1 MARCSITSWLVLLAL
16 FPGAVAAQEQPAA
29 APSPPA
35 SRATT
40 DSLCLLLESAS
51 SANDLPLEFFVRLIW
66 KESRFVP
73 DAIGPPTRSGQ
84 RARGI
89 AQFMPGTAAE
99 RGLLDPLDP
108 IAALPKS
115 AEFLRDLRGEFGNLG
130 LAAAAY
136 NAGPRRVREWL
147 AGTGGMPAQTRDY
160 VAAITGRTV
169 EDWRDAKADAVPRAP
184 SKCPEIVARLGRVPN
199 AFVASLEQRVASGI
213 ARPWGVQLAAGF
225 SRDGVLKTYAALETR
240 YRGDLAG
247 ADAIVLRAP
256 FRSRGTREFYQ
267 VRIGA
272 DSRSE
277 AMGMC
282 RKLHTAGAACLVLR
296 NWRGAAETIG
306 TNGQP
311 DEPGGPLNAGSG
323 P

>member
-1 MARCSITSWLVLLAL
+1 MTRRSLRSWLVLLAL
-16 FPGAVAAQEQPAA
+16 LLPGTAAAQEQPTP
-29 APSPPA
+29 APD
-35 SRATT
+35 TT
-40 DSLCLLLESAS
+40 DSLCLLLESAAA
-51 SANDLPLEFFVRLIW
+51 ANDLPLEFFVRLIW

-115 AEFLRDLRGEFGNLG
+115 AELLRDLRGEFGNLG

-136 NAGPRRVREWL
+136 NAGPRRVHDWL

-169 EDWRDAKADAVPRAP
+169 EDWRDAKADAAP
-184 SKCPEIVARLGRVPN
+184 HPSSGCPAIVARLGRAPN

-225 SRDGVLKTYAALETR
+225 SRDGVLKSYAALETR
-240 YRGDLAG
+240 YRADLAG

-277 AMGMC
+277 AMSTC
-282 RKLHTAGAACLVLR
+282 RRLHAAGAACLVLR

-306 TNGQP
+306 TSAP
-311 DEPGGPLNAGSG
+311 PAEPGGPLSAGSG